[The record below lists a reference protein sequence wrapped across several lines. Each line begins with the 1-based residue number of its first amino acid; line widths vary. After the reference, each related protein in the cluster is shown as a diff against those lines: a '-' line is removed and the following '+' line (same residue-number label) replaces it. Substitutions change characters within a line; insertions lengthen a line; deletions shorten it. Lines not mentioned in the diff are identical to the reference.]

1 MSTQCGA
8 QRYSEYSCGTVST
21 HKGVLWV
28 LMRYQSPRPPTA
40 GAACARSPPP
50 RTAADAYA
58 RGCHARTH
66 ARTRR
71 CPRWMRMRAACRAS
85 HGHRMFASCELLHA
99 ARRAMRTP
107 QAGTTAP
114 AGCSGA
120 DGAAWQCALHRSWHG
135 MQQGRAQSAAPARAP
150 SRAAPAMH
158 ASERRTGVAAHTRNA
173 RCARTPVKSG
183 AIHSH
188 PARPEPSAG
197 PTTRNMRPSDA
208 AKVKWQGCTQ
218 SAVQMW

>member
-1 MSTQCGA
+1 
-8 QRYSEYSCGTVST
+8 
-21 HKGVLWV
+21 
-28 LMRYQSPRPPTA
+28 MRYCQYTQRGALGTHEVPIAATAHCRRSMRTIAASPYR
-40 GAACARSPPP
+40 GRCGCARLP
-50 RTAADAYA
+50 
-58 RGCHARTH
+58 
-66 ARTRR
+66 RTRR

-85 HGHRMFASCELLHA
+85 HGHRMFAACELLHA

-158 ASERRTGVAAHTRNA
+158 ASERRTGVAAHARNA

-183 AIHSH
+183 TIHSH
-188 PARPEPSAG
+188 LARPELSGG
-197 PTTRNMRPSDA
+197 PTHNAKYA
-208 AKVKWQGCTQ
+208 AERCGKSEMAGVHPIRGADVVAA
-218 SAVQMW
+218 SPVPVQM